1 MHNATEVIAFC
12 FAVIAAFWT
21 YIAWP
26 FVKAKTSLAQQEKL
40 LKLVHTAVY
49 AMEQTIRDPKSGHA
63 KLSGAIEWLRN
74 RGITVDVDQ
83 LRGMIEAEV
92 FKMNA
97 EIKVGER
104 DA

>member
-1 MHNATEVIAFC
+1 MHNTTEIVAFC
-12 FAVIAAFWT
+12 LAVIAAFWT

-26 FVKAKTSLAQQEKL
+26 FVKARTSLAQQEKL
-40 LKLVHTAVY
+40 LSLVRTAVY
-49 AMEQTIRDPKSGHA
+49 AMEQTMRDPKSGRA
-63 KLSGAIEWLRN
+63 KLSGAIEWLRK
-74 RGITVDVDQ
+74 RGITVDTEQ

-97 EIKVGER
+97 EIKVGGR